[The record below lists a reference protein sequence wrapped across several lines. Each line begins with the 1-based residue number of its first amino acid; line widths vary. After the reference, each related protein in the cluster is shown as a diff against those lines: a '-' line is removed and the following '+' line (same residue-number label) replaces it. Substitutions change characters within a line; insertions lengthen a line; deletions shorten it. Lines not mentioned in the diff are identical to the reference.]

1 MSFALPPIGRSEQAQ
16 PPGRTEAPA
25 PAGSEAL
32 VRQKTPVETI
42 PNTPPAEVWRAMNA
56 AAQRFDELRTRD
68 RQLHFEKNADTG
80 RVMVEVRDGNG
91 DLIRVIPPSEALAV
105 ACGGKVD

>member
-16 PPGRTEAPA
+16 PPGRPEAPA
-25 PAGSEAL
+25 PAGSDAL

-42 PNTPPAEVWRAMNA
+42 PSTPPAEVWRAMNA
-56 AAQRFDELRTRD
+56 AAQHFEDMRARD

-80 RVMVEVRDGNG
+80 RVEVEVRDGNG
-91 DLIRVIPPSEALAV
+91 DLIRVIPPSEALA
-105 ACGGKVD
+105 AAGGGTVE

>member
-16 PPGRTEAPA
+16 PPARAAAPA
-25 PAGSEAL
+25 PSGSEAL

-42 PNTPPAEVWRAMNA
+42 PSTPPAEVWRAMNA
-56 AAQRFDELRTRD
+56 AAHHVEELRSRD
-68 RQLHFEKNADTG
+68 RQLHFEKNHETG
-80 RVMVEVRDGNG
+80 RVEVEVRDGNG

-105 ACGGKVD
+105 ATGGNVE